1 MKRRR
6 HRPSLRYYG
15 AIPLSGNARAQALL
29 ARFYGHH
36 YHAARNR
43 PESREALPVVPVFL
57 SRSYEPQS
65 RSLPANKRHVL
76 IDRQHL
82 PEHRAWI
89 AFVVLATAAAVAWFV
104 YHGTQIGRVPGG
116 SSAPGLAFGIAAGV
130 IMLFELLL
138 WPRKHFRVWR
148 VGMVKTWLR
157 AHIWLGLLTVPLIL
171 LHSGFS
177 WGGPLTTVL
186 AALFIAVIASGIYG
200 LAMQQWLPRLMLSD
214 LPAETIVSQI
224 DSVSQNLCEDAEQLV
239 AAVCGVEPDEVA
251 AWRGAEIQSQ
261 SPEEG
266 PSGPRYVTIG
276 AVRQVGSV
284 QGRVLQTQVIAEVP
298 GSAALEQAFK
308 REIGPFLW
316 TGESDGSLLSE
327 AGKAANYFR
336 ELRTALAPEAH
347 PAVAV
352 LESYC
357 DQRRQFERQ
366 RRLHRWLHGWLLI
379 HLPLSILLILLMFV
393 HIYAALKYR

>member
-1 MKRRR
+1 
-6 HRPSLRYYG
+6 
-15 AIPLSGNARAQALL
+15 
-29 ARFYGHH
+29 
-36 YHAARNR
+36 
-43 PESREALPVVPVFL
+43 
-57 SRSYEPQS
+57 
-65 RSLPANKRHVL
+65 VL

-89 AFVVLATAAAVAWFV
+89 AFVILATAAAVAWFV
-104 YHGTQIGRVPGG
+104 YHGVQMGRVPGG
-116 SSAPGLAFGIAAGV
+116 SSAPGLVFGIAGGV

-138 WPRKHFRVWR
+138 WPRKHLRVWR

-186 AALFIAVIASGIYG
+186 AALFIAVIASGIFG
-200 LAMQQWLPRLMLSD
+200 LVMQQWLPSLMLSE

-239 AAVCGVEPDEVA
+239 AAICGVEPDEVA
-251 AWRGAEIQSQ
+251 AWRGAEIAAPSAEQ
-261 SPEEG
+261 EG

-298 GSAALEQAFK
+298 GSAPLETAFK
-308 REIGPFLW
+308 SEIGPFLW
-316 TGESDGSLLSE
+316 EGGNRSSLL
-327 AGKAANYFR
+327 ADGGKAANYFR

-347 PAVAV
+347 SAVAA
-352 LESYC
+352 LENYC
-357 DQRRQFERQ
+357 DQRRQFDRQ